1 MWSAGL
7 RLPRSG
13 LYSFFNLEVAEVTF
27 GVPNSSSVGMRLLL
41 KFCFALSI
49 VLYFYLFKC

>member
-13 LYSFFNLEVAEVTF
+13 LYSFFNLEVVEVTF
-27 GVPNSSSVGMRLLL
+27 GVTNSSSVGMRLLL

-49 VLYFYLFKC
+49 LPF